1 MGRKRTT
8 ARKYIYFFTTSLL
21 ILNLLS
27 CTSLKEEKR
36 IKEDVKIPKIE
47 EKGTQ
52 QTKVEEQKEVFA
64 HLILAKKLLSQGD
77 YDGSLRENQKALF
90 LSGKNPPGDEALFNT
105 GLIYSHYGNPKK
117 DFKSSLEFFQK
128 LLDDYPQSPLI
139 DQAKIW
145 IGVLQ
150 VIEESKKVDI
160 EIEQKKKELS
170 R

>member
-1 MGRKRTT
+1 MGRKQTT
-8 ARKYIYFFTTSLL
+8 ERKYIYFFTTSLL

-36 IKEDVKIPKIE
+36 VEENVVK
-47 EKGTQ
+47 

-64 HLILAKKLLSQGD
+64 HLILAKKLLSQGE
-77 YDGSLRENQKALF
+77 YDGSLRENQKVLS
-90 LSGKNPPGDEALFNT
+90 LSGNNPPGDAALFNT
-105 GLIYSHYGNPKK
+105 GLIYSHYGNLKK
-117 DFKSSLEFFQK
+117 DYKRSLEFFQK
-128 LLDDYPQSPLI
+128 LLVDYPQSPLI
-139 DQAKIW
+139 EQAKIW

-160 EIEQKKKELS
+160 EIEQKKKELF

>member
-36 IKEDVKIPKIE
+36 IKEDVTVPKIE
-47 EKGTQ
+47 E
-52 QTKVEEQKEVFA
+52 TKVEEQKEVFA
-64 HLILAKKLLSQGD
+64 HLLLAKKLLSQGE
-77 YDGSLRENQKALF
+77 YDGSLRENQKVLS

-117 DFKSSLEFFQK
+117 DFKRSLEFFQK

-160 EIEQKKKELS
+160 EIEQKKK
-170 R
+170 